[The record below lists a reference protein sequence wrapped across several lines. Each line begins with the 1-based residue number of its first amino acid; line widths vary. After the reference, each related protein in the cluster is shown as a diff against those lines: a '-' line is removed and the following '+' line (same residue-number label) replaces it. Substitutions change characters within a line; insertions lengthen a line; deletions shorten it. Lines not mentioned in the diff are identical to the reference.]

1 MVFILASAFGII
13 LYTLLGYPV
22 ILFLLSKAKGKPS
35 YVNKE
40 MVKDWPEVTL
50 VIAAYNE
57 EESIREKLENCL
69 CLDYPREK
77 LEIVVVSDHS
87 SDRTDDIV
95 RSFAGQGIRLH
106 RMPRRGGKLAGHRS
120 VLKEIKSDI
129 VLFSDATT
137 IYHKNVIKELVKHC
151 SRKEIGCVGGAI
163 TYKELDRQG
172 SRVHPVRN
180 SSTLPSEGSDGA
192 LNSVSTSKG
201 SLFSNGVKEQKYFS
215 YEVMVRKLENQVDS
229 VPVVSGAIYAIRK
242 ELYADIPDHL
252 ADDLINPLHVRKLG
266 YLTLFEPN
274 AQCWEVTPRNL
285 KGEYLKRKRIA
296 AQNVAGLFHMRGLLN
311 PFKYPVFS
319 WILFSHKVLRL
330 ILPFLYVV
338 IAITGLLFVEKWINL
353 TSIALIIG
361 VMVCVYLVVRYLGIS
376 KKIINLLSLPM
387 YFVIFH
393 IGIILGIIESFL
405 GKKYATWQSE

>member
-1 MVFILASAFGII
+1 
-13 LYTLLGYPV
+13 
-22 ILFLLSKAKGKPS
+22 
-35 YVNKE
+35 
-40 MVKDWPEVTL
+40 
-50 VIAAYNE
+50 
-57 EESIREKLENCL
+57 
-69 CLDYPREK
+69 
-77 LEIVVVSDHS
+77 
-87 SDRTDDIV
+87 
-95 RSFAGQGIRLH
+95 
-106 RMPRRGGKLAGHRS
+106 MPRRGGKLAGHRS

-129 VLFSDATT
+129 VIFSDATT
-137 IYHKNVIKELVKHC
+137 IYHKNVIKELVKHF
-151 SRKEIGCVGGAI
+151 SQKEIGCVGGAI

-172 SRVHPVRN
+172 SRI
-180 SSTLPSEGSDGA
+180 
-192 LNSVSTSKG
+192 
-201 SLFSNGVKEQKYFS
+201 KEQKYFS
-215 YEVMVRKLENQVDS
+215 YEVMVRKLENKVDS

-252 ADDLINPLHVRKLG
+252 ADDLINPLHIRKLG

-296 AQNVAGLFHMRGLLN
+296 AQNAAGLFHMRVLLN

-330 ILPFLYVV
+330 ILPFLYAAIV
-338 IAITGLLFVEKWINL
+338 ITGLLFVEKWINL

-361 VMVCVYLVVRYLGIS
+361 VMVCGYLVVRYLGIF

-393 IGIILGIIESFL
+393 IGIILGIMESFF
-405 GKKYATWQSE
+405 GKKYATWQTD